1 MKIDKKIW
9 GLFEGRKEGFMRASR
24 EKAPKNLYH
33 IIMRGINYQ
42 DIFID
47 NQDKTKFLKELY
59 NTKEKYNYLL
69 YAYVIMP
76 NHVHL
81 VIQDSD
87 NKLSKAMQSSLV
99 RYSAYINQKYN
110 RVGHLFQNRF
120 KSKVINDKEYLK
132 TVIRYIHYNPEKA
145 RIDKVDSYK
154 WSSYK
159 NYTDLNLIN
168 NPLVD
173 VRPILKSFGK
183 TYNTAIEEFEKFH
196 LLYREEIL
204 CKLKN
209 QIEYEIDKNVKDED
223 LIEYITKKL
232 EIDNIYDIQKYNK
245 KYRDK
250 LIKKIFDIQEISAL
264 QVARVT
270 GISRTIVT
278 NIKSEVLKEKN
289 PL

>member
-1 MKIDKKIW
+1 MGAFCGEKGI
-9 GLFEGRKEGFMRASR
+9 LFMRASR

-47 NQDKTKFLKELY
+47 YQDKTKFIKELS
-59 NTKEKYNYLL
+59 NTKDKYNYLL

-81 VIQDSD
+81 VIQDKE
-87 NKLSKAMQSSLV
+87 NVLSKAMQSLLV

-120 KSKVINDKEYLK
+120 KSKVIDNEEYLK

-145 RIDKVDSYK
+145 RLDKVDLYQ

-159 NYTDLNLIN
+159 NYTRIDLIN
-168 NPLVD
+168 NSLVD
-173 VRPILKSFGK
+173 VRPVLKMFGK
-183 TYNTAIEEFEKFH
+183 TYNIAISEFKKFH
-196 LLYREEIL
+196 LTYREESL
-204 CKLKN
+204 CKLEN
-209 QIEYEIDKNVKDED
+209 QIEYEIDKNIKDED
-223 LIEYITKKL
+223 LVEYIIEKL
-232 EIDNIYDIQKYNK
+232 QIKNIYDIQKYSK
-245 KYRDK
+245 KYRDE
-250 LIKKIFDIQEISAL
+250 LLKKIFDVKWVSAL

-270 GISRTIVT
+270 GLSRTLVT
-278 NIKSEVLKEKN
+278 NIRNEVIKENN